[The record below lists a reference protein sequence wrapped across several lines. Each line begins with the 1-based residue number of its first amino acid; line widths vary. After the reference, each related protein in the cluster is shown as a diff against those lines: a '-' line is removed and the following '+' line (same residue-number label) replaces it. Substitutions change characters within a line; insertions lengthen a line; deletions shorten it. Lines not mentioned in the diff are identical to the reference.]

1 MIHDDLSVLKNFMWA
16 IINAPIVDL
25 YLPQR
30 STGDMFIRNIIDNI
44 SFYICSVSLI
54 MVNIC
59 QLSCFDGSNCA
70 AGCCSAKLVSY
81 SSTCCIYKT
90 YSGSRKNRISLKFG
104 TLG

>member
-1 MIHDDLSVLKNFMWA
+1 MIHDDLSVLKNFIWA

-30 STGDMFIRNIIDNI
+30 STGDMFITNIIDKI
-44 SFYICSVSLI
+44 SFYISSVSLI

-70 AGCCSAKLVSY
+70 AGCRSEILVSY
-81 SSTCCIYKT
+81 CSTCCIYKT
-90 YSGSRKNRISLKFG
+90 YSGSRKNRISVKFG

>member
-30 STGDMFIRNIIDNI
+30 STGDMFISGTNIIDNI

-59 QLSCFDGSNCA
+59 QLSCFL
-70 AGCCSAKLVSY
+70 CSWALISDISKLLLNMLHLQN
-81 SSTCCIYKT
+81 ILWKQ
-90 YSGSRKNRISLKFG
+90 KK
-104 TLG
+104 